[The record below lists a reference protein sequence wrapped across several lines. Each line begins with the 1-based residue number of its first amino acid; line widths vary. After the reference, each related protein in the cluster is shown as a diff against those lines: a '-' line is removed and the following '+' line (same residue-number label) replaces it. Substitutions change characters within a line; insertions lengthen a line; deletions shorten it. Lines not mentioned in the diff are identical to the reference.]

1 MKVDTYNIQTSPRVL
16 SEKSTTSQAIQSF
29 SVKSQSLQ
37 IALTGGAGSFS
48 SATTGGAGSHSSA
61 TTGGVLVGSPSSVIS
76 ILFKCGVNNDD
87 VVNQV
92 MELG

>member
-1 MKVDTYNIQTSPRVL
+1 ML
-16 SEKSTTSQAIQSF
+16 SEKSATSQAIQSF

-37 IALTGGAGSFS
+37 IALTGGAGSL
-48 SATTGGAGSHSSA
+48 SSA